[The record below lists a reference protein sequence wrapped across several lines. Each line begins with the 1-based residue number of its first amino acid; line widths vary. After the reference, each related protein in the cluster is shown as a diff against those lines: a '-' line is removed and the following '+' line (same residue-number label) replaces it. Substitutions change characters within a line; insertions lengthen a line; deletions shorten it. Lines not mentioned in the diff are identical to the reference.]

1 MANRP
6 VSLLSVVTE
15 EDNPESVDTTSTGT
29 PKPED
34 TQDGAQSDN
43 NGLLAP
49 MALDKQVFE
58 ECSTWDATRLNKCAD
73 EARFQYELNAQ
84 LDSATG
90 LIL

>member
-1 MANRP
+1 MLDSIRLTAD
-6 VSLLSVVTE
+6 VGV
-15 EDNPESVDTTSTGT
+15 
-29 PKPED
+29 
-34 TQDGAQSDN
+34 
-43 NGLLAP
+43 
-49 MALDKQVFE
+49 ALDKQVFE